1 MMNKRLKSELNHYI
15 KSVKSEINCSSNL
28 KLAFISEFKQRI
40 LEFLNENPECNIND
54 VIQEFGSP
62 QQISKGFESQVNI
75 EKLKKQAKK
84 YFYIKIVAFVLLI
97 LLVVSCIF
105 LIGMLGN
112 LDGYIVVSDPHR

>member
-1 MMNKRLKSELNHYI
+1 MNKQLKTELNHY
-15 KSVKSEINCSSNL
+15 VKNVKKEINCSTNL
-28 KLAFISEFKQRI
+28 RLAFINEFKQRTS
-40 LEFLNENPECNIND
+40 EFVNENPDYDIDN

-62 QQISKGFESQVNI
+62 KEISKGFESQVNI

-105 LIGMLGN
+105 LIEI
-112 LDGYIVVSDPHR
+112 LDSFDSYIVVSDPHR